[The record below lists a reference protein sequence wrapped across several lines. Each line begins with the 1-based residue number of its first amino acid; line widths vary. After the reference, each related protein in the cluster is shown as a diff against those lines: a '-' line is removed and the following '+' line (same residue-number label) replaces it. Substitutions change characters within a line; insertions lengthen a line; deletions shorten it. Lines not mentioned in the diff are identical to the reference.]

1 MKILVSLAAYYDLSA
16 GAMGYKSTS
25 LQVNVEKRGWKGV
38 KVVPITTTTTTTR
51 ARRTTRAAA
60 PVRTTRPRAAPLNFR
75 IQGPMQVAP
84 DIVMWQ
90 AFHPSAGTLAT
101 IPNDIDAYRSLAT
114 PTIFVLTD
122 DEHWDPVL
130 GPIVSST
137 GRTAVWVR
145 INKITDRYE
154 ECLAIVRDIS
164 S

>member
-1 MKILVSLAAYYDLSA
+1 MKILVSFVAYYVLSA
-16 GAMGYKSTS
+16 GAIEFKSTS

-38 KVVPITTTTTTTR
+38 KVVPINTTTTTTR

-60 PVRTTRPRAAPLNFR
+60 PLRTPRPRPAPLNLG
-75 IQGPMQVAP
+75 IQGPIQVAP
-84 DIVMWQ
+84 DILMWQ
-90 AFHPSAGTLAT
+90 AFHPSAGNSAT
-101 IPNDIDAYRSLAT
+101 IPSDIDSFRSLAT
-114 PTIFVLTD
+114 PTIFALTD
-122 DEHWDPVL
+122 DENWDPVL